1 MSNKKSIPIRYTS
14 RDFDSIKNDLIEHAK
29 RYYSDTYKDFSEAS
43 FGSLML
49 DTVAYVGDILS
60 FYLDY
65 QANETFIDTAV
76 EYNNVVRHAKQI
88 GYKFKRNQSAHGIVS
103 LYVLVPASV
112 IGIGPDG
119 DFMPVLKKGS
129 KFLSTSGVLYTLSES
144 VDFGSEN
151 NEVVVGEVDKQTGIP
166 TQYAVKAFGQVISGE
181 FDREIIDIGPF
192 QKFLRVRLEDRNITE
207 IMSVTDSEG
216 HEYFEV
222 DYLSQNVVYRPII
235 NRNKDKNNAPAIL
248 KPFVV
253 PRRFI
258 VEEERRQTFLQFGYG
273 SDNEVPKDSIADPS
287 NIVLDVHGRD
297 HILDDSF
304 DPSSLMS
311 TDKFGIAPSNTS
323 LVVTYR
329 TNKSTDPNASVGS
342 VNKVVVS
349 NFQFDNRAS
358 LDNAKVKKVTDSIEV
373 SNEQQVIGST
383 STPDLEELKHIVKN
397 SFATQNRAVTKEDYV
412 SMAYSMP
419 SNFGSIKRLNVVQ
432 DKDSFK
438 RNLNMYV
445 VSEDRS
451 GKLIVAAHTL
461 KENLK
466 TWINRSKMIN
476 DTIDILDAKIIN
488 IRINFTAVSELGVNK
503 YDVLSAATF
512 RLQEHFNRAYD
523 IGEPIL
529 ITDIYRELNDVVGV
543 ADTIDVK
550 LEDVTG
556 GFYSD
561 IGFNVYENLSPD
573 GRVLYIPEDSIFEIK
588 FATEDIKGTI
598 K

>member
-419 SNFGSIKRLNVVQ
+419 SNFCLLYTSPSPR
-432 DKDSFK
+432 
-438 RNLNMYV
+438 
-445 VSEDRS
+445 DR
-451 GKLIVAAHTL
+451 T
-461 KENLK
+461 
-466 TWINRSKMIN
+466 RSRMP
-476 DTIDILDAKIIN
+476 
-488 IRINFTAVSELGVNK
+488 S
-503 YDVLSAATF
+503 SA
-512 RLQEHFNRAYD
+512 
-523 IGEPIL
+523 
-529 ITDIYRELNDVVGV
+529 
-543 ADTIDVK
+543 
-550 LEDVTG
+550 
-556 GFYSD
+556 
-561 IGFNVYENLSPD
+561 
-573 GRVLYIPEDSIFEIK
+573 
-588 FATEDIKGTI
+588 
-598 K
+598 